1 MISDKIIDKYL
12 TKARKEINFSYKGY
26 DVSMTITVDGGSCRI
41 FKSSKLQDELS
52 FSYFTPPKDRL
63 GAMEQSMY
71 TMLSIMDTIEST
83 IKYNES
89 EYENENR

>member
-1 MISDKIIDKYL
+1 MIIDKYL
-12 TKARKEINFSYKGY
+12 TNVRKEINFSYKGY

-41 FKSSKLQDELS
+41 FKSGKLQDGLS
-52 FSYFTPPKDRL
+52 FSYFTPPQDRL
-63 GAMEQSMY
+63 DAMEQGMH